1 MSYTTEQ
8 KNNAI
13 ILIGEYGSA
22 NISVQLYED
31 LEKFNLV
38 IITRKDGQLTG
49 ATLTYSGKE
58 LFHKLKKTDD
68 YLAIIQKDFSKL
80 FNGIVFKFHRLY
92 YIDKN
97 PCYYISFNNNGKNLQ
112 FRMHKKEDYVWL
124 IEKTTLPPWV
134 QDMEMEFSEAIVGN
148 EEILH
153 A

>member
-38 IITRKDGQLTG
+38 IITRKDGELTG

-80 FNGIVFKFHRLY
+80 FNASWYCSV
-92 YIDKN
+92 
-97 PCYYISFNNNGKNLQ
+97 
-112 FRMHKKEDYVWL
+112 
-124 IEKTTLPPWV
+124 
-134 QDMEMEFSEAIVGN
+134 
-148 EEILH
+148 
-153 A
+153 

>member
-1 MSYTTEQ
+1 MDYTTKQ
-8 KNNAI
+8 KNEAI

-22 NISVQLYED
+22 NITVQLYED

-38 IITRKDGQLTG
+38 IITRKDGELTG

-80 FNGIVFKFHRLY
+80 FNGIVFKFRRLY

-112 FRMHKKEDYVWL
+112 FRMHKKEDYIWV

-134 QDMEMEFSEAIVGN
+134 QEMEMEFSEAIVGN